1 MTENITISDKIDILN
16 NNIYR
21 ITNDLEHN
29 INAKN
34 EELSIDSPSSVVL
47 NFVEGKISTLQ
58 QQKTALIEEL
68 NRLTSQI

>member
-29 INAKN
+29 ISAKN
-34 EELSIDSPSSVVL
+34 EELSINNPSPIVL
-47 NFVEGKISTLQ
+47 NFVEDKISMLQ
-58 QQKTALIEEL
+58 QQKTVLIEEL